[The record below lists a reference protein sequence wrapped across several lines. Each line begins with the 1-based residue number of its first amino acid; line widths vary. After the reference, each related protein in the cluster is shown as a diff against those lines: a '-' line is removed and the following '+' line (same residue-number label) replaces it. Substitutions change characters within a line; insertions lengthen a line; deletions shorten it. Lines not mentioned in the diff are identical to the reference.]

1 MAKNLSL
8 QGRDMNERM
17 KECHREVKIPTY
29 IYHELG
35 LWCDRRRELFFRK
48 EIVRHP

>member
-17 KECHREVKIPTY
+17 KECHREVKIPIY
-29 IYHELG
+29 IMNLDYGVTGGESY
-35 LWCDRRRELFFRK
+35 FFEK
-48 EIVRHP
+48 K